1 VLGRRQGDGGS
12 TAAGGRVSDL
22 GLVLPVVLIVFVS
35 GVLIVGI
42 LFSVGRIQDST
53 AVAVAERTVA
63 SLLRAERRSL
73 GRLAKDYAWYDL
85 TIEHVLDQLDPAWI
99 EENIGDYLS
108 DAFDVSATVVIG
120 GDGRPVFAALS
131 GKPVEDFDLGRFGP
145 GFANLLRDA
154 RASVDTEEP
163 TPVSAMVMLD
173 GALHFAAASLIMP
186 EDMKPPRA
194 TPDPKVVLVLLKAF
208 DDAYMNRLAVDH
220 NLAGLGVASAPEP
233 AKGAGVTLKG
243 PGGGVL
249 GWATWKPRMPGRAVV
264 RDALPLIAI
273 CLVLM
278 LGALGVF
285 LYRVRRVA
293 EQTTRDAAQLAERN
307 AALERTE
314 GYLGALLD
322 SAPAVLFALDGNGV
336 ITLFRGR
343 GLANLDVG
351 GDGIVGQRCSQVFA
365 PWPEV
370 AGLCQ
375 RALAGESVA
384 SIVDTDAHHFHI
396 VGSPVA
402 DGDGAVTGMV
412 GIAHDVTD
420 RIAAER
426 ALRQAQKL
434 EAVGELA
441 GGIAHEMNNLL
452 QPILGLTELA
462 MLDLAPGSKDRERLE
477 RVATATI
484 RATDLVKQ
492 ILDFSRAD
500 PGAREPIAVDEAL
513 EDALALVEL
522 TMPTSVALEANLDCD
537 CVIVADRQQL
547 RTVLLNL
554 VANARDALQDSPRR
568 IHISCGRTDFT
579 DGDKRP
585 EGLADGSYALL
596 RVANDG
602 MGMTPAVKARAFEP
616 FFTTKSVGQ
625 GTGLGLATVHGI
637 VESHGGTIRVISEP
651 GRGSMFE
658 VYLPLA
664 TGDADRLADDC
675 IHQQA
680 ASTDTGA
687 PSTEPER
694 KAEAPWPAS

>member
-1 VLGRRQGDGGS
+1 MLGRRQGDGGS
-12 TAAGGRVSDL
+12 VTAKGRVSDL

-35 GVLIVGI
+35 GVLIIGI

-85 TIEHVLDQLDPAWI
+85 TIEHVLDGLDPAWI
-99 EENIGDYLS
+99 EENIGDYLAE
-108 DAFDVSATVVIG
+108 AFDVSATVVVG
-120 GDGRPVFAALS
+120 GDGRPVFAAVA
-131 GKPVEDFDLGRFGP
+131 GQPVADFDLGRFGS
-145 GFANLLRDA
+145 GLADLLRDA
-154 RASVDTEEP
+154 RASFDSEEP

-186 EDMKPPRA
+186 EDMIPARS
-194 TPDPKVVLVLLKAF
+194 TPDPKAVLVLLKAF
-208 DDAYMNRLAVDH
+208 DDAYMNRLAADH
-220 NLAGLGVASAPEP
+220 NLAGLRVASAPEP
-233 AKGAGVTLKG
+233 EKGAGVTLKG

-293 EQTTRDAAQLAERN
+293 ERTAQDAAQLAERN

-314 GYLGALLD
+314 GYLGALLG
-322 SAPAVLFALDGNGV
+322 SAPAVLFALDADGV
-336 ITLFRGR
+336 VTLFRGG
-343 GLANLDVG
+343 GLANIGID
-351 GDGIVGQRCSQVFA
+351 GDGGIGRGASQVFG
-365 PWPEV
+365 PWPEI
-370 AGLCQ
+370 ARLCQ
-375 RALAGESVA
+375 RALKGESVTA
-384 SIVDTDAHHFHI
+384 VIDADAHHFHI
-396 VGSPVA
+396 VGSPVSA
-402 DGDGAVTGMV
+402 GDGTVTGMV

-426 ALRQAQKL
+426 ALRRAQKL

-462 MLDLAPGSKDRERLE
+462 MLDLPAGSKDRERLE

-492 ILDFSRAD
+492 ILDFSRAE
-500 PGAREPIAVDEAL
+500 PGTREPVTLDEAL
-513 EDALALVEL
+513 DDALALVSS
-522 TMPTSVALEANLDCD
+522 TMPSSIELQAELDCG
-537 CVIVADRQQL
+537 CVVVANRPQL
-547 RTVLLNL
+547 GTVLLNL
-554 VANARDALQDSPRR
+554 VANARDALQDGPGR
-568 IHISCGRTDFT
+568 IHVSCGRAEFAT
-579 DGDKRP
+579 GDKRP
-585 EGLADGSYALL
+585 EGLAAGAYALL
-596 RVANDG
+596 RVADDG
-602 MGMTPAVKARAFEP
+602 MGMTPAVKARVFEP
-616 FFTTKSVGQ
+616 FFTTKNVGR

-637 VESHGGTIRVISEP
+637 VESHGGTIRVISES
-651 GRGSMFE
+651 GRGSLFE

-664 TGDADRLADDC
+664 NADSGSIC
-675 IHQQA
+675 EEGTESTA
-680 ASTDTGA
+680 ASADKVATG
-687 PSTEPER
+687 TEPER